1 MHGRDELAICA
12 QVSLRYETPYLLPW
26 VAYHTLLGFDS
37 IILYI
42 DDGTHLGAI
51 DHTAHSRLLGMLGNA
66 KHVTVH
72 SMTALN
78 QTGPGAQMAHCVFTA
93 RKHATWMAMWDIDEV
108 PAMGPVPSTPL
119 ATVRALSSW
128 NHRTPAALPV
138 CLSGLRVSDRVLR
151 VRPGR
156 GEGAV
161 EPQESAAVSAQPHR
175 GADRSAPQF

>member
-51 DHTAHSRLLGMLGNA
+51 DRTAHRRLLGMLGNA

-138 CLSGLRVSDRVLR
+138 CLSGLHVSDRVLR

-156 GEGAV
+156 GEGAI